1 MFECFNC
8 KKIFKYNS
16 EFIRHKNR
24 KLACNQP
31 KKEYK
36 CNVCNVKFISP
47 AQQQIHENTKK
58 HLYNTNNQD
67 EFIGVDI
74 DANKNTADLIDYN
87 NKIQTLESIIT
98 NLNNQV
104 NELNNN
110 VVNNLNNKIK
120 NLDNVNLNLNNKIT
134 NLNNEIKH
142 LNIENQNLK
151 NNQSLHA
158 GYESIY
164 IIHAGQH
171 VNTNIYKIG
180 RTCNINARRIQYP
193 DGSKLLYSFC
203 CKNSKTVENLILDYL
218 KLDKQTFKLMD
229 FGREYFQ
236 CNLKDLRNAVLQFV
250 D

>member
-1 MFECFNC
+1 MYNCTVCNKEFKYESKLNEHTGRKKSCINNNEFNC
-8 KKIFKYNS
+8 NICKSNFKYRCDYL
-16 EFIRHKNR
+16 RHEKT
-24 KLACNQP
+24 
-31 KKEYK
+31 YK
-36 CNVCNVKFISP
+36 HINN
-47 AQQQIHENTKK
+47 
-58 HLYNTNNQD
+58 YNKIINQD
-67 EFIGVDI
+67 EFINA
-74 DANKNTADLIDYN
+74 DANKNNADLTDYK
-87 NKIQTLESIIT
+87 NKIQTLEEKII
-98 NLNNQV
+98 NLNNTV

-120 NLDNVNLNLNNKIT
+120 

-158 GYESIY
+158 DYESIY

-203 CKNSKTVENLILDYL
+203 CKDSKTIENLILDYL
-218 KLDKQTFKLMD
+218 KLNKQTFKLMD

-236 CNLKDLRNAVLQFV
+236 CDLKDLRNAVLQFI

>member
-1 MFECFNC
+1 MVIHKCNNC
-8 KKIFKYNS
+8 KKTFESPSKLD
-16 EFIRHKNR
+16 RHLNNKTP
-24 KLACNQP
+24 CNEP

-47 AQQQIHENTKK
+47 AQQRIHENTKK

-120 NLDNVNLNLNNKIT
+120 NLDNINLNLNNKIT

-142 LNIENQNLK
+142 LNIENQ
-151 NNQSLHA
+151 
-158 GYESIY
+158 
-164 IIHAGQH
+164 
-171 VNTNIYKIG
+171 
-180 RTCNINARRIQYP
+180 
-193 DGSKLLYSFC
+193 
-203 CKNSKTVENLILDYL
+203 
-218 KLDKQTFKLMD
+218 TFK
-229 FGREYFQ
+229 Y
-236 CNLKDLRNAVLQFV
+236 
-250 D
+250 